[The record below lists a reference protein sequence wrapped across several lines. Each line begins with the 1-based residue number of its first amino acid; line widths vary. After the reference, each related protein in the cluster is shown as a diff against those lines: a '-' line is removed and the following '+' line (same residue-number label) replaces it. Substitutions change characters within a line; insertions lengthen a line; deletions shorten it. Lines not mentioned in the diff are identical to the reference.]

1 MYKEHISALTYVF
14 LSNKSR
20 DNLQKAMQHFFRIAV
35 RNTDWEALESY
46 FVVQKGEAAVHGSFR
61 FNF

>member
-1 MYKEHISALTYVF
+1 
-14 LSNKSR
+14 
-20 DNLQKAMQHFFRIAV
+20 MQHFFRIAV
-35 RNTDWEALESY
+35 RNTDWEALENY